1 MSSKKPQP
9 ANRNRVSKLGV
20 TQKTDISRPVLPQG
34 VGELPL
40 LLIDQSNLPAA
51 AGVLAGHLAN
61 SSKLFQRGAE
71 LVKLIETGDG
81 FSMRDLNVND
91 VINHA
96 HLVCRP
102 AVQKIVRGEIVV
114 EAVTLPERL
123 ARLYLNRHD
132 AWGVPHLDGICR
144 APILANDGSI
154 RVARGYDK
162 ETRFLCTGI
171 EMPSIPERP
180 SRKQAEAA
188 LLTLR
193 KPFASFPFAD
203 AQTVVSRSGPTVV
216 NSSVAPG
223 IDEATYLLAVLTAVC
238 RPSLPLAPGF
248 IIRSPQYSGA
258 GTGKGLLVRAASQI
272 AFNFSP
278 KAFTS
283 TGERAELDKR
293 LTAALVAADPVIF
306 LDNVNSEVVRSNLL
320 AQIATENPCAIRRFR
335 ENTKVVSITSSAFLA
350 MTGNATTVSEDLAR
364 RFLVVELDAGCED
377 PEQRRFDGD
386 FRSTIK
392 QKRNELLA
400 AALTIWRWGR
410 GNQIKPGLPLGSF
423 EQWATWCRDPLLA
436 LGCPDPVS
444 RISEIKRDDPLRGQV
459 VEFFTNW
466 HELYGERPMRVKEL
480 DIRLSRLA
488 DPQERGSRQSLA
500 SFVARLEGTRAGG
513 FVMLRIKSASRWSP
527 SSYALKKTE

>member
-1 MSSKKPQP
+1 M
-9 ANRNRVSKLGV
+9 
-20 TQKTDISRPVLPQG
+20 
-34 VGELPL
+34 
-40 LLIDQSNLPAA
+40 LIDQSNLPAA
-51 AGVLAGHLAN
+51 AGGLAERLAS
-61 SSKLFQRGAE
+61 SSKLFQRGAG
-71 LVKLIETGDG
+71 LVKLIETADG
-81 FSMRDLNVND
+81 FSTLDLNVHD
-91 VINHA
+91 VVNHA
-96 HLVCRP
+96 HQVCRP
-102 AVQKIVRGEIVV
+102 VVKKIVRGEVVV
-114 EAVTLPERL
+114 EAVTLPDRV

-162 ETRFLCTGI
+162 DTRFWCTGI
-171 EMPSIPERP
+171 ELPSIPERP

-188 LLTLR
+188 LRTLR

-203 AQTVVSRSGPTVV
+203 AQTIANPSGQSIVDP
-216 NSSVAPG
+216 SHPPG

-283 TGERAELDKR
+283 SGERAELEKR
-293 LTAALVAADPVIF
+293 LTAALVAADPIIF
-306 LDNVNSEVVRSNLL
+306 LDNVNAEVVRSNLL

-364 RFLVVELDAGCED
+364 RFLIVELDAGCEN
-377 PEQRRFDGD
+377 PEQRRFDED

-410 GNQIKPGLPLGSF
+410 RNQSKPGLALGSF
-423 EQWATWCRDPLLA
+423 EQWATWCRDPLIA
-436 LGCPDPVS
+436 LGCPDPVR
-444 RISEIKRDDPLRGQV
+444 RISEIKRDDPLRAQV
-459 VEFFTNW
+459 VEFFTTW
-466 HELYGERPMRVKEL
+466 HELYGERPMKVKEL
-480 DIRLSRLA
+480 DIRLCRLA

-513 FVMLRIKSASRWSP
+513 FVMLRIKSPSKWSP
-527 SSYALKKTE
+527 SSYALKRTE